1 MDMTWLLT
9 SILTGKTRVSS
20 GGLVEPSVL
29 IKRGAF
35 LTNLLVSRRR
45 KVIDTV
51 ISASEPVH
59 LTDQLP

>member
-1 MDMTWLLT
+1 MVANVD
-9 SILTGKTRVSS
+9 IDGKDSCFI